1 MYYLFRRFTF
11 FILWSSA
18 TNFVSLHDLLLVSL
32 YLLFPYYPE
41 NLFFCVAIPAFV
53 SFIFW
58 YFCIIFFLCSTQRS
72 IFLDSF
78 HFSFS
83 HTFVTFSFLISI
95 FRNLTSIFLLSVTK
109 SKAYGLLSSS
119 DSSCTFCSFILSTSS
134 CSFLIYLMLSL
145 FFDH

>member
-1 MYYLFRRFTF
+1 MF

-18 TNFVSLHDLLLVSL
+18 TNFVSHHDLLLVPL

-53 SFIFW
+53 SFTFW

-78 HFSFS
+78 RFSFS

-95 FRNLTSIFLLSVTK
+95 FRNLTSLFLLSVTK

-119 DSSCTFCSFILSTSS
+119 DSSYIFCSFILSTSS